1 MCLLSYYL
9 CDKTYHNHGLLT
21 AVQGVSKLLD
31 RDLFKAT
38 LSHMRKMLS
47 FDVVTIML
55 ESETIVNTFV
65 GRHTSYVIDF
75 YQMSLW
81 MKSNTSLA

>member
-1 MCLLSYYL
+1 MLSAAPLDIMCLLNYYL

-21 AVQGVSKLLD
+21 AVQGVSNLLD

-38 LSHMRKMLS
+38 LSLG
-47 FDVVTIML
+47 TIML
-55 ESETIVNTFV
+55 DSGTIVNTFF

-81 MKSNTSLA
+81 MRSNTSLA